1 MGGPGTELRGRGTG
15 LLVGGGR
22 GGLVPPLQS
31 ARPSARALLRIFFYS
46 SFFSPRSLAHFS
58 GFEEELKRSC
68 AAVKT
73 VLQIT
78 PSCKETCVQN
88 YVFSF
93 SATFFKFF
101 R

>member
-31 ARPSARALLRIFFYS
+31 ARPSARALLPIFFYS

-78 PSCKETCVQN
+78 PSCKKTCVQK
-88 YVFSF
+88 YAFSF